1 MSSVGR
7 EGWGILGPGP
17 GTALVILKYMI
28 FKIVIFTSQL
38 QDRSSRGE
46 SRPCYFLGSG
56 GTKATLASV
65 PSLRGEEREGGNPN
79 PIRADPRPWTR
90 VYASDPNRGRPGAF
104 LRLRGSALGAEWFQK
119 ENTKASREPLRSTPE
134 PCEYATQCVYL
145 GCNNLRQ
152 AHKMFTTYVSA
163 LYTL

>member
-1 MSSVGR
+1 MSSVGL

-38 QDRSSRGE
+38 QGRSSRGE

-79 PIRADPRPWTR
+79 PIRAYPRPWTR
-90 VYASDPNRGRPGAF
+90 VYASDPNRRRPGAF
-104 LRLRGSALGAEWFQK
+104 LRLRGSAPVQNGFRRKMQK
-119 ENTKASREPLRSTPE
+119 QAGNRSE
-134 PCEYATQCVYL
+134 PCEYATRCVYL